1 MIELGD
7 IFRDHGAAYLRKYS
21 ANMLPSHIR
30 AIDAIAKCRTG
41 ELGCHIDSCQ
51 QCGYS
56 HLFFHS
62 CCNRSCPKCHAGNT
76 QKWLEKKE
84 SSLLSVPYFHVVFTL
99 PSELRLI
106 VRSNQKELLNC
117 LFKAAKYSLFKLM
130 RDLRFAGG
138 TGTPGMLA
146 VLHTWTRDMNY
157 HPHLHCL
164 VPAGVISKDGL
175 QWLPIK
181 KKRFLVPINILS
193 SIFRARFMKV
203 ARKALPHIKFPQSV
217 WSKNWVV
224 YPKPFE
230 KGGQNVLQYLA
241 RYVYRIAITN
251 NRILADK
258 DGKITFKYRNSRT
271 GKCKKMTLPVFE
283 FMRRFLQHVLP
294 KGFHKV
300 RSYGFLA
307 PKYKEIVAV
316 IKLGLET
323 STGNTIA
330 KSQKTDTGKD
340 FRRCPKCKI
349 GTMVVVVHIFHTKTG
364 SLYVRPPP

>member
-7 IFRDHGAAYLRKYS
+7 IFRSHGAAYLKKYS

-30 AIDAIAKCRTG
+30 AIDAITKCRTG
-41 ELGCHIDSCQ
+41 ELGCHIDHCR
-51 QCGYS
+51 QCGYN
-56 HLFFHS
+56 HLYFHS

-84 SSLLSVPYFHVVFTL
+84 SNLLSVPYFHVVFTL

-106 VRSNQKELLNC
+106 VRSHQKELLNC
-117 LFKAAKYSLFKLM
+117 LFKAAKYALFKLM
-130 RDLRFAGG
+130 RDPRFAGG
-138 TGTPGMLA
+138 KPGMLA

-157 HPHLHCL
+157 HPHVHCL
-164 VPAGVISKDGL
+164 VPAGVISNDGL
-175 QWLPIK
+175 QWLSIK
-181 KKRFLVPINILS
+181 KKRFLVPINMLS
-193 SIFRARFMKV
+193 SIFRARFMKI
-203 ARKALPHIKFPQSV
+203 ARKALPRIKFPQSV

-251 NRILADK
+251 NSILADK
-258 DGKITFKYRNSRT
+258 DGKITFKYRNSAT
-271 GKCKKMTLPVFE
+271 GKSKKMTLPVFE

-294 KGFHKV
+294 LGFHKV
-300 RSYGFLA
+300 RNYGFLT
-307 PKYKEIVAV
+307 PKYKEIFAN

-323 STGNTIA
+323 STRKPIA
-330 KSQKTDTGKD
+330 KTEKAHTGKH

-349 GTMVVVVHIFHTKTG
+349 GTMVVALHIFHTKTG
-364 SLYVRPPP
+364 ILFVRPPP